1 MAQMFNP
8 SKQWQAFKQGSIDP
22 ANPLADKVAKID
34 PLNEDRKRLMAYE
47 QPEVKAQT
55 ATAPGVQQASGA
67 LGAAGDN
74 VTVPTTMTK
83 KPKSVAA
90 SALLNP

>member
-22 ANPLADKVAKID
+22 ANPLADKIAKID

-47 QPEVKAQT
+47 QAEVKGELT
-55 ATAPGVQQASGA
+55 PATPVQASGA
-67 LGAAGDN
+67 LGAAGDA
-74 VTVPTTMTK
+74 VTVPTTMK

-90 SALLNP
+90 SALLNQ